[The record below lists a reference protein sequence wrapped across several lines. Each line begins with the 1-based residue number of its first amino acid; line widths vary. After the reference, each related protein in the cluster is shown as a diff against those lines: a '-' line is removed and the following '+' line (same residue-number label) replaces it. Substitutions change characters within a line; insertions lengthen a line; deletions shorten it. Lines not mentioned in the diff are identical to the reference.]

1 MHEEQSHRKA
11 TCADACITLNPLQ
24 PWYLLVWLST
34 ARLWPVSLSFS
45 SLESFPLSSFSMTS
59 YVPASFLE
67 NCNIVMIKPVFRT
80 GTVEKYRF
88 YLWTQLISRL
98 CPQQAL
104 GAWGCPCA
112 PQLPYS
118 WLGCWDGLWQEVL
131 VCRTLSYPR
140 SAARLG
146 MNQTPS
152 GDSESLS
159 DKHFPNAIQN
169 RNVVSI
175 CC

>member
-1 MHEEQSHRKA
+1 MHEEQSYREA

-88 YLWTQLISRL
+88 YLWTQLISCLSPAGTWCLRLPL
-98 CPQQAL
+98 CP
-104 GAWGCPCA
+104 
-112 PQLPYS
+112 
-118 WLGCWDGLWQEVL
+118 
-131 VCRTLSYPR
+131 
-140 SAARLG
+140 SAALLLAGVLG
-146 MNQTPS
+146 WALAGGPGVQDLVLPQICCKAGYEPDPS
-152 GDSESLS
+152 DDSESLS